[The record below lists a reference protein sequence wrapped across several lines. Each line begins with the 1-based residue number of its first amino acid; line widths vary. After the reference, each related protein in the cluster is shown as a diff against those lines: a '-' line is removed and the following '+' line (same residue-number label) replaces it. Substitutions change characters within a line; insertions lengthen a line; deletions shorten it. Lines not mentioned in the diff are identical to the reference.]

1 MYIQFSAVSLIHLLF
16 GNITRFCPFPLN
28 ISQCFLLFSLYTLN
42 SQINKTTEASLCN
55 VIVFWDARF
64 RLQAAWRIKRFFI
77 FFNYYTTNHF
87 LLLFSAV
94 NTQQQTGFVFRRW
107 QWSRPSTWAA
117 DVTCLQLQTAGQLSL
132 RRARVRAQLSNG
144 DKRVD
149 GSVHLFIQS
158 FTESVS
164 EWVSPW
170 LHWHAAAAES
180 ETSPA
185 CSHIRRVGIKMTIMQ
200 LCCHLVAACISP
212 GAGWF

>member
-28 ISQCFLLFSLYTLN
+28 ISYCFLLFSLYTLN

-64 RLQAAWRIKRFFI
+64 RLQAAWRIKRFLKI
-77 FFNYYTTNHF
+77 FFCFNYYTTNHF
-87 LLLFSAV
+87 LLLFSTV
-94 NTQQQTGFVFRRW
+94 NTQQQPGFVFRRW

-132 RRARVRAQLSNG
+132 RRARVRARLSNG
-144 DKRVD
+144 DKRAD

-164 EWVSPW
+164 GWVSPW
-170 LHWHAAAAES
+170 LHWRCCCWKWNVASLQSHQES
-180 ETSPA
+180 
-185 CSHIRRVGIKMTIMQ
+185 RD
-200 LCCHLVAACISP
+200 
-212 GAGWF
+212 